1 VSLVNL
7 DKNLDRSSVIN
18 LIDLV
23 DLQFDL
29 VIKNYLDFDDL
40 TD

>member
-1 VSLVNL
+1 MSLVNL